1 MLIVARL
8 QSYQIDRQIKAVAHY
23 DAKVGTMKKRLK
35 LIAYVLGGT
44 AVIIGVLWMMAAF
57 RAGNFHTDR
66 DVFVSS
72 PGEPSMEEFSKRKK
86 FINVETWNVAYID
99 EGKGESVILL
109 HGCPFHAYEWHEVI
123 PRLTPRYRVI
133 APDLLGLGDTVV
145 KLSDDYRLPNQMK
158 MVVGLMD
165 ALGISKARIVGHD
178 HGAATAQLMM
188 KHHPER
194 IHSLVMTNAEA
205 YDQWPSEPERDE
217 LELIV
222 NSVSSPVFRA
232 ALGFTPIQ
240 RDVFSIAVHNKQVL
254 TDEVL
259 AAWIRPHLASPT
271 RWLRLRQFFRWQLDR
286 EHNLETL
293 RALDG
298 MKRFNQPTLLLWG
311 KQDTNFG
318 PQIAE
323 RRAKDIPGYVRTD
336 WLENSAH
343 MPMQEEPEA
352 YAQALLR
359 FFTEDSNARAKP
371 AE

>member
-1 MLIVARL
+1 
-8 QSYQIDRQIKAVAHY
+8 
-23 DAKVGTMKKRLK
+23 MKKRLK
-35 LIAYVLGGT
+35 LVVYILGGI
-44 AVIIGVLWMMAAF
+44 AVIIGILWTVAAF

-66 DVFVSS
+66 NVLVSS
-72 PGEPSMEEFSKRKK
+72 PAESSMEDFSKKKK
-86 FINVETWNVAYID
+86 FINVETWRVAYID
-99 EGKGESVILL
+99 EGLGEPVILL
-109 HGCPFHAYEWHEVI
+109 HGCPFHAYEWHDVI
-123 PRLTPRYRVI
+123 PRLTSHYRVI

-178 HGAATAQLMM
+178 HGGATAQLMM
-188 KHHPER
+188 KYHPER
-194 IHSLVMTNAEA
+194 IHSLVLTNAEA

-217 LELIV
+217 LEAIT
-222 NSVSSPVFRA
+222 SSIISPVFRTA
-232 ALGFTPIQ
+232 IGFTVIQ
-240 RDVFSIAVHNKQVL
+240 REVFSIAVHNKQVL

-259 AAWIRPHLASPT
+259 AAWIRPHIASST
-271 RWLRLRQFFRWQLDR
+271 RWLRLRQFFHWQLDR

-293 RALDG
+293 RAVDG
-298 MKRFNQPTLLLWG
+298 MRRFDRPTLLLWG
-311 KQDTNFG
+311 RQDTNFG

-323 RRAKDIPGYVRTD
+323 RLAKDIPGYVRTE

-359 FFTEDSNARAKP
+359 FFAEDLTLKGNAPEKDTTP
-371 AE
+371 PQQ